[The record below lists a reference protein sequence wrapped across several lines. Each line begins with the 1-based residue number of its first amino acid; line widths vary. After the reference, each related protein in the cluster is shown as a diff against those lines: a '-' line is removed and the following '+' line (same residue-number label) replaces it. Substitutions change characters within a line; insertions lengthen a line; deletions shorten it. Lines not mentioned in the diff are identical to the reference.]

1 MGPLNRPQCT
11 QLARTMAAPC
21 IPKPGCTAYAPA
33 AVSTP
38 WLSCAVWGE
47 QPAGDRA
54 GSPGGTMAGNTA
66 QSSGRGRPG
75 LLPSC
80 GPVCFEQHYWVC
92 VCGCCPLLFA
102 AAAAAAAQATQPM
115 RSSGVYLCCAACCT
129 QAPAGARQSG
139 PTRAWGSTGS
149 EGGVSGCTSDVL
161 SYCSVLLCLA
171 HAACAWPP
179 CELDLAV
186 GSSLR
191 GGPRTCCQ
199 LHERPTASLVVLY
212 LPPAARSTGCAA
224 CSSGR
229 HHMQVLRGAAS
240 ATGWLNGLCAV
251 ARGCGFTKHATALPA
266 RQTPFLRC

>member
-1 MGPLNRPQCT
+1 MR
-11 QLARTMAAPC
+11 QLPSAP
-21 IPKPGCTAYAPA
+21 PGCLVQCGGSSQPATARA
-33 AVSTP
+33 ALVAP
-38 WLSCAVWGE
+38 WLATPRSLAGE
-47 QPAGDRA
+47 V
-54 GSPGGTMAGNTA
+54 
-66 QSSGRGRPG
+66 
-75 LLPSC
+75 
-80 GPVCFEQHYWVC
+80 GPVCCPPVVLSVSSSTTGC

-212 LPPAARSTGCAA
+212 LPPAACSTGCAA